1 MTSAAIQSPQNPQ
14 LKHLAKLLGHAKH
27 RREHGQAVLEGAHLL
42 TAYLDAGNTPLQ
54 VYLPEH
60 RLHEPEIAALLCR
73 LPADIVQP
81 VSGKALGKITQ
92 LHQAEDLMTLIA
104 LPPPATP
111 ESPDYVLLDRVQDA
125 GNVGTV
131 LRSAAAAG
139 IRQIVLGEGCADAYS
154 PKVLRAGMGAHFLL
168 HIQERVCLTE
178 WCARYPH
185 AVYATALDGNRPA
198 LLYQLDLR
206 APCAWIFGNEGSGVS
221 PELIALAGRSVKI
234 PMQGATESLNIAQAA
249 TVCLFEQMRQR
260 WQQQP

>member
-1 MTSAAIQSPQNPQ
+1 MKREKISGGIHTVQQ
-14 LKHLAKLLGHAKH
+14 LLA
-27 RREHGQAVLEGAHLL
+27 
-42 TAYLDAGNTPLQ
+42 D
-54 VYLPEH
+54 
-60 RLHEPEIAALLCR
+60 
-73 LPADIVQP
+73 
-81 VSGKALGKITQ
+81 GKALRLYVADNKKSKNLAALVAEAQTRGVPVETVA
-92 LHQAEDLMTLIA
+92 LYELEMMLPGVRHQGVAAVSEARGQAADWTDAIA
-104 LPPPATP
+104 GIEKPLLL
-111 ESPDYVLLDRVQDA
+111 VLDSIQDPHNLGA
-125 GNVGTV
+125 C